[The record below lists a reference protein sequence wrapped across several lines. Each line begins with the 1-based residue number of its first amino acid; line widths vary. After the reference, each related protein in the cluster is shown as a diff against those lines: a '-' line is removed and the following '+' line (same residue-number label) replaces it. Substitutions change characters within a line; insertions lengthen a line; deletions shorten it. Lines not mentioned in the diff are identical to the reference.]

1 MRQEAK
7 ITSKGQITLPAA
19 LRVKWGLKDGDK
31 VEFHM
36 DASGNVLVRPLNAKP
51 GAVFE
56 QFGDRVMKSHF
67 DSDDEAI
74 AAAIQEKDLNSSGR
88 KRA

>member
-19 LRVKWGLKDGDK
+19 LRAKWGLKDGDK
-31 VEFHM
+31 VEFHT
-36 DASGNVLVRPLNAKP
+36 DASGNVLVRPLNSKP

-56 QFGDRVMKSHF
+56 QFGGRVMKSHF

-74 AAAIQEKDLNSSGR
+74 AAAIEEKDANPDAR
-88 KRA
+88 KPA

>member
-19 LRVKWGLKDGDK
+19 LRAKWGLKDGDK
-31 VEFHM
+31 VEFHT
-36 DASGNVLVRPLNAKP
+36 DAAGNVLVRPLNLKP

-56 QFGDRVMKSHF
+56 QFGGRVMRAHF
-67 DSDDEAI
+67 ASDDGAI
-74 AAAIQEKDLNSSGR
+74 AAAIEEKDRRSGGQEP
-88 KRA
+88 A